1 MSKDK
6 IVLVLLL
13 IIAAASFCGGIFLL
27 EKVEKD
33 GWYQGQSTWLFL
45 NKKFRIL
52 LSENEKKGDQSSLD
66 AQAMRARLLHNVGIT
81 CGYTDQWSDALK
93 LLNQSLDF
101 KMKSKSVN
109 PESLIQSIESLGKA
123 YFLTGD
129 YDNAKTALDFAARD
143 WVRENGEDCKP
154 YARCMSF
161 TGRVHLAMGDYK
173 SAESCFEKAR
183 LIFKKEDDRSSTVR
197 VLLLLAESAIARGDY
212 KRAERC
218 INDSIPLLKIDLGD
232 GYNSYFNDEV
242 ALLKLL
248 QGQLRIKTSAYAD
261 TSQANEAIRLIK
273 EALSEAELSFGNDD
287 VYTQKFRLALADAFL
302 SAGDKKGCLE
312 QVQKIESSFE
322 KIGLPKHP
330 FLENV
335 YETHIK
341 ALGNDAQSLRDELSR
356 RLNGVKYVSTEK
368 AKKAADALGT
378 RLNPSPKFL
387 SGRNYSDSWMLPLTF
402 LIVAWAFSGMFACSF
417 ACAAIAA
424 RKDYGASLWFI
435 LGVVFNLFAYLIIL
449 ALPTR
454 NTITKELGCDF
465 ALINDARNGVFLL
478 AMTPLFTILGASIFY
493 YPAAIRDIFIAVFL
507 AFVVCLALFPPIWC
521 FAVAKSKGR
530 SPWLWALIGTVSGIF
545 GLVYLLLLKPGED
558 VVVDEEESTNTQSEI
573 VMLFVSAVHLGL
585 FLCIVVN
592 IYYSWMLHVEL

>member
-33 GWYQGQSTWLFL
+33 GWFQGQSTWLFL
-45 NKKFRIL
+45 NKKFRVL
-52 LSENEKKGDQSSLD
+52 LSENEKKGDQSSSD

-109 PESLIQSIESLGKA
+109 PDSLIQSIESLGKA
-123 YFLTGD
+123 YFLTGN

-154 YARCMSF
+154 YARCLSF
-161 TGRVHLAMGDYK
+161 TGRVHLAMGDHK
-173 SAESCFEKAR
+173 SAENCFEKAR

-218 INDSIPLLKIDLGD
+218 INDSIPLLMIDFGD
-232 GYNSYFNDEV
+232 GYSSYFNDEV

-248 QGQLRIKTSAYAD
+248 QGQLRIKTSDALD
-261 TSQANEAIRLIK
+261 TSQLSEAIRLIE
-273 EALSEAELSFGNDD
+273 EALSEAEVSFGNDD
-287 VYTQKFRLALADAFL
+287 VYTQKFRLALADAYL
-302 SAGDKKGCLE
+302 SQGDKKGCLE
-312 QVQKIESSFE
+312 QVQKIEASFE

-330 FLENV
+330 FLKSV

-341 ALGNDAQSLRDELSR
+341 ALGSDAKSLSDDLSR
-356 RLNGVKYVSTEK
+356 RLSGVRYVSTEE
-368 AKKAADALGT
+368 AKKAADALGA

-417 ACAAIAA
+417 ACAAVAA

-435 LGVVFNLFAYLIIL
+435 LGAIFNLFAYLIIS

-493 YPAAIRDIFIAVFL
+493 YPAPIRDIFVAVFL
-507 AFVVCLALFPPIWC
+507 AFVVCLALFPAIWC

-530 SPWLWALIGTVSGIF
+530 KPWLWALIGTLSGIF
-545 GLVYLLLLKPGED
+545 GLVSLLLLKPGDD
-558 VVVDEEESTNTQSEI
+558 VVVDEEEITNTQSEI

-585 FLCIVVN
+585 FLCIVLN